1 MRGEL
6 LLSVILGHSLAL
18 ATLNNEIE
26 ETQNDFQA
34 RDRICLYDKN
44 YELCCTEY
52 QSQAGTWGWI
62 WGLSLDQSP
71 GYLGS
76 RNCYDH
82 YPDRYC
88 SVQGDQV
95 NSYSIELTSRS
106 STNLNCLIIYKL

>member
-18 ATLNNEIE
+18 ATLNNETE

-34 RDRICLYDKN
+34 RDYFYDRDYRICLYDKN
-44 YELCCTEY
+44 YELCCARPGRVGALE
-52 QSQAGTWGWI
+52 WI
-62 WGLSLDQSP
+62 SGLGLDQSLDQSS

-95 NSYSIELTSRS
+95 NSYNIDQGPQ
-106 STNLNCLIIYKL
+106 LI